1 MKRQCDCG
9 GDDGG
14 SDDDDDVD
22 VDGSERWAD
31 SGEDS
36 DMYDIEEG
44 LSSLNLDPPPYK
56 RMLSEMGLANK
67 LGSMV
72 LDDGGQGGEKVIYC
86 GNGVFVADD
95 DPEEEEDGGGDDEAV
110 IHGTNNSSPSN
121 SLENDIVLPSTE
133 E

>member
-1 MKRQCDCG
+1 MKRQCACCG
-9 GDDGG
+9 EDGEG
-14 SDDDDDVD
+14 DDDVD
-22 VDGSERWAD
+22 VDGSEKRAD

-56 RMLSEMGLANK
+56 RMLSEMGLAKK

-72 LDDGGQGGEKVIYC
+72 LDDGDQESEKVMYC
-86 GNGVFVADD
+86 GNGVFVTDD
-95 DPEEEEDGGGDDEAV
+95 DPEEEEDDEAM
-110 IHGTNNSSPSN
+110 IHRTNNPSPSN
-121 SLENDIVLPSTE
+121 SLDNDIVLPSIE